1 MTADAE
7 RFPERFKIAIAAID
21 GFNAD
26 DPNAETFEGKA
37 HPKEVLYAER
47 MTAWL
52 EKLSPDA
59 SEELRLAARAQHIGR
74 WTIPRADYPT
84 GLAGYSKWRG
94 TLARFHADTAARIL
108 GEAGYDAGAQA
119 RVVKLIRKRGL
130 GTDPETQM
138 LEDVICLVFLE
149 HYFTDFS
156 AKHEDAKIVDI
167 LRKTWAKMSPRG
179 HELALELAAG
189 LAPDRRALI
198 ERAVKT

>member
-1 MTADAE
+1 MTADAD
-7 RFPERFKIAIAAID
+7 RVPERFKIAIAAID
-21 GFNAD
+21 GFNAN
-26 DPNAETFEGKA
+26 DPNAETIAGKA
-37 HPKEVLYAER
+37 YPKEVLYGER

-74 WTIPRADYPT
+74 WTKPRADYPQ
-84 GLAGYSKWRG
+84 GLAGYSKWRT

-108 GEAGYDAGAQA
+108 QEAGYGEDAQA
-119 RVVKLIRKRGL
+119 RVVKLIRKQGL
-130 GTDPETQM
+130 GTDPETQT

-156 AKHEDAKIVDI
+156 AKHEDAKVVDI

-179 HELALELAAG
+179 HEMALELASG